1 MDSTHEEKLS
11 HISDLI
17 RISKIDGDESHMELN
32 FINSVADRLGVS
44 RKEVQ
49 DIYQGKL
56 NIQFKTPK
64 HENQVIDQFHRIV
77 LLIGID
83 KMITKEEV
91 ELCFQLGVKMGLNYN
106 AIMEVLKKA
115 MSNPAFIMQKKEMEG
130 IFNKYRN

>member
-1 MDSTHEEKLS
+1 MDRTHEEKLS

-32 FINSVADRLGVS
+32 FINYVADRLGVS

-56 NIQFKTPK
+56 NIKFKTPK

-77 LLIGID
+77 LLVGID
-83 KMITKEEV
+83 KMITKEEL

-106 AIMEVLKKA
+106 AIMEVLKKT

>member
-1 MDSTHEEKLS
+1 MYRTHEEKLS

-32 FINSVADRLGVS
+32 FINYVADRLGVS

-56 NIQFKTPK
+56 NIKFKTPK

-77 LLIGID
+77 LLVGID
-83 KMITKEEV
+83 KMITKEEL

-106 AIMEVLKKA
+106 AIMEVLKKT